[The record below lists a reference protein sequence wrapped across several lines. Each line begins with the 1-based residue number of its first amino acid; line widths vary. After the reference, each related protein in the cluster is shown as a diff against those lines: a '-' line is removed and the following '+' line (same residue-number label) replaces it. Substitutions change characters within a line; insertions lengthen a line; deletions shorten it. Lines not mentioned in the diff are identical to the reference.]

1 MLVLLM
7 MMRRTGRVMSV
18 HRFHV
23 ELIGDAICILT
34 ETVVRL
40 HRGRRLHRRQMSVR
54 LSTLIGRAVTA
65 VRLSLTM
72 RRRES
77 LIVVRTATGTR

>member
-1 MLVLLM
+1 M
-7 MMRRTGRVMSV
+7 MMRRSGRVMCV
-18 HRFHV
+18 HRLHV
-23 ELIGDAICILT
+23 ELIGYAIGILT

-40 HRGRRLHRRQMSVR
+40 YRGRRLHRRQVSVR

-65 VRLSLTM
+65 VRLASTM

-77 LIVVRTATGTR
+77 LIVVRAATGSR